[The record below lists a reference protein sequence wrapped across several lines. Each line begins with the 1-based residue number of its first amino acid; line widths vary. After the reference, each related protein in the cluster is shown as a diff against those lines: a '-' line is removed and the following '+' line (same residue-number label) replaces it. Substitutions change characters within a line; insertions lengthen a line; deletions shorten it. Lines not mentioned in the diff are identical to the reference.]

1 MENKQSESACHY
13 RLRHC
18 EVFSHTDLASAS
30 SDHPRTNG
38 PRYHPYPLW
47 RDRLLFCGDPR
58 MNRLDGRTAL
68 VTGGRQGIG
77 RAIVDAF
84 IHEGADVATCG
95 RAGRPGDLPPT
106 IGWHKTD
113 MASADNIEDLR
124 LEMLDRFGG
133 LDILVNNAGIQ
144 IEKTILDTS
153 DEDWDQLMG
162 VNAKGVF
169 MACRA
174 MIPIMKRGGV
184 IINIGSISGNVAD
197 PGLALYNA
205 SKAFVHG
212 LTRSIAVDHG
222 PKIRCNAICPGW
234 IMTDMADAAFAVA
247 DHPATAK
254 TDALARHPAGRFG
267 QPEDI
272 AAMAVWLASDD
283 AAFATGQ
290 CYTVDG
296 GVTAASP
303 LNPGLF

>member
-1 MENKQSESACHY
+1 MS
-13 RLRHC
+13 
-18 EVFSHTDLASAS
+18 
-30 SDHPRTNG
+30 
-38 PRYHPYPLW
+38 
-47 RDRLLFCGDPR
+47 
-58 MNRLDGRTAL
+58 RLDGQAAL

-84 IHEGADVATCG
+84 VAEGADVATCG
-95 RAGRPGDLPPT
+95 RGERPQDLPPT
-106 IGWHKTD
+106 LGWHQAD
-113 MASADNIEDLR
+113 VSSADDIEDLR
-124 LEMLDRFGG
+124 IEMLDRFGG

-144 IEKTILDTS
+144 IEKTVLDTS
-153 DEDWDQLMG
+153 DDDWNALMG

-174 MIPIMKRGGV
+174 MIPLMKRGGV

-197 PGLALYNA
+197 PALALYNA

-234 IMTDMADAAFAVA
+234 IMTGMADAAFAVA
-247 DHPATAK
+247 DDPDTAK
-254 TDALARHPAGRFG
+254 ADALARHPAGRFG

-272 AAMAVWLASDD
+272 AALAVWLASDES
-283 AAFATGQ
+283 AFTTGQ
-290 CYTVDG
+290 CFTVDG
-296 GVTAASP
+296 GMTSASP

>member
-1 MENKQSESACHY
+1 MS
-13 RLRHC
+13 RL
-18 EVFSHTDLASAS
+18 E
-30 SDHPRTNG
+30 
-38 PRYHPYPLW
+38 
-47 RDRLLFCGDPR
+47 
-58 MNRLDGRTAL
+58 GRAAL

-84 IHEGADVATCG
+84 MAEGADVATCG
-95 RAGRPGDLPPT
+95 RGERPQDLPPT
-106 IGWHKTD
+106 LGWRQAD
-113 MASADNIEDLR
+113 MASADDIEELR

-153 DEDWDQLMG
+153 DEDWDTLMG

-184 IINIGSISGNVAD
+184 IINIGSVSGNVAD

-212 LTRSIAVDHG
+212 LTRSVAVDHG

-234 IMTDMADAAFAVA
+234 IMTGMVDAAFAVA
-247 DHPATAK
+247 DDPAAAK

-290 CYTVDG
+290 CFVVDG
-296 GVTAASP
+296 GMTSASP